1 MLKPN
6 SGALADVYR
15 AVPAQSN
22 RGTSHAI
29 AAGLDELLVRT
40 ITLRD
45 LYRSARGKTEDMQS
59 VGLYLL
65 FEKHYKEQLR
75 LVELVVDRLRSLG
88 KERPDVA
95 GRQRQGAPGSYALG
109 GRILPL
115 LLLLDLL
122 DAHDAVLAAVRTAT
136 SSVGCP
142 YSVSSQDPAIAQVVL
157 VNNWQFRLICEQFR
171 ARYDRRRAIDANRN
185 GQYARR

>member
-6 SGALADVYR
+6 SDALADVHR
-15 AVPAQSN
+15 AVPAQSY
-22 RGTSHAI
+22 RGTSHA
-29 AAGLDELLVRT
+29 AARLDELLVHS

-45 LYRSARGKTEDMQS
+45 LYRSARCKTEDIQS

-75 LVELVVDRLRSLG
+75 LVELVVDRLHSLG
-88 KERPDVA
+88 RERPDVA
-95 GRQRQGAPGSYALG
+95 GHQLQGAPCSYALG

-122 DAHDAVLAAVRTAT
+122 DAHDAVLAAARTAT
-136 SSVGCP
+136 TSVECP
-142 YSVSSQDPAIAQVVL
+142 YSVFGQDPAIAQVVL
-157 VNNWQFRLICEQFR
+157 VNNLQFRLICEQFK
-171 ARYDRRRAIDANRN
+171 ARWDRRRAIDAKRD